1 MESCGGEDE
10 VVSKGEDKN
19 NEDERGRES
28 DEDEN
33 DDDEKVFESTSRSPG
48 DDRPFILPKK

>member
-1 MESCGGEDE
+1 MESCRREDE
-10 VVSKGEDKN
+10 IVSEGEE
-19 NEDERGRES
+19 EDDEGERERKS